1 MPIAERSGGKIKI
14 LFFIMIEVSK
24 TKQAA
29 QTDYSMTS
37 AVEAETTL
45 KTREN
50 QKILR
55 VWGNIF
61 IIGG

>member
-1 MPIAERSGGKIKI
+1 
-14 LFFIMIEVSK
+14 MIERIRNNEAS
-24 TKQAA
+24 TA
-29 QTDYSMTS
+29 DYRMTS
-37 AVEAETTL
+37 AGEAETSL

-50 QKILR
+50 QENLR